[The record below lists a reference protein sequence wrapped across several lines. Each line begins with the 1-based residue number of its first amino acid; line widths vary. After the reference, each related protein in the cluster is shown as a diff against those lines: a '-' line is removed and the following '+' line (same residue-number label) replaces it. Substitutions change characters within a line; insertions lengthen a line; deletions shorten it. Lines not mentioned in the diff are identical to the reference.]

1 MSFSDAAFATRE
13 KANSQKGCLILA
25 TNKQII
31 EVQPAVVSPVTWFS
45 KKIARVVSSTLASET
60 YALSGALDLPSWTRI
75 HWAWLLDPS
84 ICWQTPEETF

>member
-1 MSFSDAAFATRE
+1 M
-13 KANSQKGCLILA
+13 A

-60 YALSGALDLPSWTRI
+60 YALSGALDLPSWTRS